1 MNPIKPGTTATP
13 LSARGT
19 CRTIHYTE
27 LPEDTSGKLLAT
39 EWNFYRREV
48 RRLLA
53 EGHEG
58 RWVLIKGEQII
69 GIWDE
74 EQNADAVAREQFP
87 QQPALVHQIVT
98 EEPVFRGPNFRLR
111 CPN

>member
-1 MNPIKPGTTATP
+1 MNPNEPDTATP
-13 LSARGT
+13 PASGA
-19 CRTIHYTE
+19 CRTIYHTE
-27 LPEDTSGKLLAT
+27 LPEDTSGKPLAT

-48 RRLLA
+48 GRLLA

-58 RWVLIKGEQII
+58 RWILIKGEQII
-69 GIWDE
+69 GIWDD

-98 EEPVFRGPNFRLR
+98 EELVFRGPNFRLR